1 MRLFSK
7 LSPRTSRRPL
17 AALLLS
23 LAFVSA
29 RPAEAAPQDAEA
41 KPAPAASAKFTPSPE
56 DMKRYRKAINHP
68 MVVHLRNVLDTCL
81 RGEDTAQLECGA
93 FEGISHEKLQGRF
106 VVYSFESLYGAD
118 KLITIAF
125 PERPGTVFGVVLH
138 PLADDVFD
146 LQLVEE
152 RRLSDAERA
161 TLEARLPAFTEA
173 ALSR

>member
-1 MRLFSK
+1 MSLFSCF
-7 LSPRTSRRPL
+7 SPRTSRLPL

-29 RPAEAAPQDAEA
+29 RPAEAAPQGAEA
-41 KPAPAASAKFTPSPE
+41 KPAPAAPAKFTPSPE
-56 DMKRYRKAINHP
+56 DMKRYRSAINHP

-106 VVYSFESLYGAD
+106 VIYTFESLYGAD

-125 PERPGTVFGVVLH
+125 PERPDTVFGVVLH
-138 PLADDVFD
+138 PLSDDIFD

-152 RRLSDAERA
+152 RQLSDAERVIM
-161 TLEARLPAFTEA
+161 EERLPTFTDV